1 MMRKILFFIIFFTLA
16 LNSQA
21 KIQIKKIKNKNI
33 ELIKFQSP
41 DRKFP
46 GKDNVIAQI
55 HFPKERKK
63 KIPVI
68 IFQHGSS
75 RDGMKFKK
83 WGGKTDE
90 MGKRIAKEEL
100 KKAMQ

>member
-1 MMRKILFFIIFFTLA
+1 MKKILFIIIFFILSLS

-46 GKDNVIAQI
+46 GKDDVVAQI
-55 HFPKERKK
+55 HFPKEIKK

-75 RDGMKFKK
+75 
-83 WGGKTDE
+83 E
-90 MGKRIAKEEL
+90 ME
-100 KKAMQ
+100 